1 MSDKGPASYS
11 VSVKIGQT
19 AAPGKAPVDQ
29 HVEDRKLGVRE
40 LLDKAVEAHRGGQFA
55 DAERLYR
62 LVLEKDPDDP
72 NALTNIGT
80 LCFQRGQMDEGI
92 AHLERS
98 LAVKPA
104 QPHALSNLAN
114 ALTMMQR
121 FEAAKEVC
129 LKAIVLQPD
138 NAEAHNNLGNIR
150 RELGDNDG
158 ALEAYE
164 QAFALNPTLVAALG
178 NAATLLRAIKR
189 PDDALGV
196 LERALRADPTYFDA
210 WNEKGNCLQEVGRH
224 AESLAAYEQALALNP
239 GYVEALS
246 NMAVALTTLR
256 RAEEAIGFCNRAI
269 ALRPTH
275 ADAYNNRG
283 NALRQLERDA
293 EAIPDFRKAIE
304 LKPDLADAHN
314 NLGIA
319 LHAMRRNDE
328 ALAMFDKALALNPR
342 LGEAHANKGNVLRE
356 LHRYEEALDQ
366 YDIAIGMN
374 SALRDALN
382 NKGIT
387 LNEMRRF
394 DDALAAFDQAWAA
407 DPKFSDAPWNKSI
420 VYIVTQRYEEG
431 WKHYEWRWKRGEF
444 HDKPNPYGK
453 KPWLGD
459 RDIAGKW
466 LMLTAE
472 QGMGDTLQMLRYA
485 PLLAQKGINVIAAVQ
500 NALVDLTRT
509 VPGVSIVLGEG
520 KPLPPWDEFI
530 PTMSLP
536 LAFATTIDTVP
547 QTVPYVFPTN
557 EAKAKWAGRL
567 GPRTKPRVG
576 LVWSGNRSHKNDHN
590 RSLPLRALL
599 PLLDLDAQFVS
610 LQVEY
615 RDVDKAVMDQDGRIT
630 NLQGEITSFMDT
642 AALMDQ
648 LDLVISVDTSVA
660 HLAGAM
666 GKPLWLLLP
675 YTPDYRWHLDDAHTP
690 WYPTATL
697 VRQSQDRRWEPVVQT
712 LKTMGKGWLETA

>member
-1 MSDKGPASYS
+1 MNDKEPSPYS
-11 VSVKIGQT
+11 VSMKIGK
-19 AAPGKAPVDQ
+19 PSVDPD
-29 HVEDRKLGVRE
+29 VEDRRLTVRE
-40 LLDKAVEAHRGGQFA
+40 LLDKAVETHRSGQFA

-62 LVLEKDPDDP
+62 LVLEQDPDDP

-80 LCFQRGQMDEGI
+80 LCFQRGQMDEGVV
-92 AHLERS
+92 HLERS
-98 LAVKPA
+98 LAVKLA

-121 FEAAKEVC
+121 FDEAKTVC
-129 LKAIVLQPD
+129 LQAIVLQPD
-138 NAEAHNNLGNIR
+138 NAEAYNNLGNIR
-150 RELGDNDG
+150 RELGDTEG

-164 QAFALNPTLVAALG
+164 QAFALNPTLVSALG
-178 NAATLLRAIKR
+178 NEATLLRALKR
-189 PDDALGV
+189 AEDALSV
-196 LERALRADPTYFDA
+196 LDRALRADPNYFDA

-224 AESLAAYEQALALNP
+224 QESVAAYEQALAQKP
-239 GYVEALS
+239 DFVEALS
-246 NMAVALTTLR
+246 NMAVALTTLK
-256 RAEEAIGFCNRAI
+256 RAEEAIDYCNRAI
-269 ALRPTH
+269 AARPTH

-283 NALRQLERDA
+283 NALRVLQRDA
-293 EAIPDFRKAIE
+293 EAIPDFRKAIA
-304 LKPDLADAHN
+304 LKPELADARN

-319 LHAMRRNDE
+319 LHAMRRHDE
-328 ALAMFDKALALNPR
+328 ALAMFEKALALNPK
-342 LGEAHANKGNVLRE
+342 LGEAHANRGNVLRE
-356 LHRYEEALDQ
+356 LRRYEEALDE

-374 SALRDALN
+374 SALRDAVN

-394 DDALAAFDQAWAA
+394 DEALAAFDQAWAV
-407 DPKFSDAPWNKSI
+407 DPAFSDAPWNKSI

-431 WKHYEWRWKRGEF
+431 WKYYEWRWKRGEF
-444 HDKPNPYGK
+444 DDKPNPYGK

-485 PLLAQKGINVIAAVQ
+485 PLLAEKGVKVIAAVQ
-500 NALVDLTRT
+500 NALVDITRT

-536 LAFATTIDTVP
+536 FAFKTTVDTVP
-547 QTVPYVFPTN
+547 QTVPYVFAAA
-557 EAKAKWAGRL
+557 EAKTRWADRL
-567 GPRTKPRVG
+567 GPRARPRIG
-576 LVWSGNRSHKNDHN
+576 LVWSGNKAHKNDHN
-590 RSLPLRALL
+590 RSVPLCTLL
-599 PLLDLDAQFVS
+599 PLLDGLDAEFVS
-610 LQVEY
+610 LQVDY
-615 RDVDKAVMDQDGRIT
+615 RDVDKAVMDEDGRIA
-630 NLQGEITSFMDT
+630 NLQDEIKSFMDT
-642 AALMDQ
+642 AALIDQ

-675 YTPDYRWHLDDAHTP
+675 YTPDYRWHLDVAHTP

-697 VRQSQDRRWEPVVQT
+697 VRQSEDRRWEPVVET
-712 LKTMGKGWLETA
+712 LKTMGEDWRKTA